1 LLRTCFGVGSCSI
14 QGAQGGVA
22 VRDGQGQGAQAC
34 GAAAKGGRGRHATS
48 NAGGAQ
54 PLSLD
59 LVWEGF
65 VGVVQDEQEE
75 VPDGEYEDLSTAFR
89 MLSFEN
95 PAGRPPEAPRMAK
108 PKKRTGPCR
117 KQSEEPASEASE
129 APEKA
134 APEPLRKRVVRRG
147 AVWGRGRGRGRGAKS
162 RGRGR
167 GRGRGRRASPQKSL
181 SPSSERTPE
190 ETSSSEAASG
200 EEAEDAEESAP
211 APTVRRSKRQAAS
224 KPVNYQ
230 ESDEGDAED
239 MDLDE
244 D

>member
-1 LLRTCFGVGSCSI
+1 M
-14 QGAQGGVA
+14 
-22 VRDGQGQGAQAC
+22 
-34 GAAAKGGRGRHATS
+34 
-48 NAGGAQ
+48 
-54 PLSLD
+54 SLD

-75 VPDGEYEDLSTAFR
+75 VPDGEYQDLSTAFR

-147 AVWGRGRGRGRGAKS
+147 AVWGRGRVRGRGAKS

>member
-1 LLRTCFGVGSCSI
+1 
-14 QGAQGGVA
+14 
-22 VRDGQGQGAQAC
+22 
-34 GAAAKGGRGRHATS
+34 
-48 NAGGAQ
+48 
-54 PLSLD
+54 
-59 LVWEGF
+59 
-65 VGVVQDEQEE
+65 VQDEQEE
-75 VPDGEYEDLSTAFR
+75 VPDGEYQDLSTAFR

-134 APEPLRKRVVRRG
+134 APEPACRRRVRRG
-147 AVWGRGRGRGRGAKS
+147 ALWGRGRGRVRGRGAKS